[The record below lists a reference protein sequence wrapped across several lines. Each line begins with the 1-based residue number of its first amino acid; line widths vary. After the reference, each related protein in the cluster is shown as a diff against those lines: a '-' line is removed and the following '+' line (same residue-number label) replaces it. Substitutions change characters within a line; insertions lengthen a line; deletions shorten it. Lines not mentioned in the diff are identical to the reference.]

1 MKGIGGLGFLSALVA
16 LMQVGAWAAPET
28 PVVLYPGLGAGH
40 HAIATRNPE
49 AQKFFDQGL
58 SLLYGFNRYEA
69 LRSFRK
75 AAELDARAAMP
86 YWGIAMAL
94 GPHVNMDGDG
104 DVDLKAGCDALQTGL
119 RLTSVPE
126 AERAY
131 LEAAAKR
138 CPAYDP
144 HTYAEA
150 MKALAARYP
159 DDLDAQTF
167 YAESLMVPIRWKWY
181 SADGIAAPGEVEAER
196 VLEGVLRRW
205 PAHAGANH
213 FYIHAVESSKTPERA
228 VPSAQR
234 LMAIVPAAG
243 HLVHMPGHIWLV
255 LGDWETAATVNERA
269 AEVDRRYFAS
279 SNVTTSAYSGYY
291 VHNLHFILYSRL
303 MQGRKAEAL
312 RAADELGRAMTPM
325 MTAMPEMAQMMQPF
339 AAVPVLAR
347 VRLAE
352 WESLLKLPRPEDKLL
367 TSVAV
372 WHYARTL
379 ALLARGDR
387 AAALQEQRGFE
398 EARGKVTADQ
408 PWGNNRS
415 SDVLAMANEILA
427 ARLADSSALALPHW
441 QRAVALQDALIYDE
455 PPAWYYPVRES
466 LGAALIRAGRAAEAE
481 AVFREGIQRIPRNGR
496 MLFGLMESLRGR
508 GKNDAAELV
517 RREFDAAW
525 QKADVKLTIDLL

>member
-1 MKGIGGLGFLSALVA
+1 MKGIRSLGFLSAILSLTQA
-16 LMQVGAWAAPET
+16 GIWAAPET
-28 PVVLYPGLGAGH
+28 PVALYPGLGAWR
-40 HAIATRNPE
+40 HAIATRSPE

-75 AAELDARAAMP
+75 ASELDSRSAMP

-94 GPHVNMDGDG
+94 GPHINMDGDG
-104 DVDLKAGCDALQTGL
+104 DVDPKAGCEALQTGL
-119 RLTSVPE
+119 RLTGVPD

-131 LEAAAKR
+131 LDAAAKR
-138 CPAYDP
+138 CPAYEP
-144 HTYAEA
+144 QTYAAA

-167 YAESLMVPIRWKWY
+167 YAESLMLPIRWKWY
-181 SADGIAAPGEVEAER
+181 SADGTAAPGEVEAEH

-205 PAHAGANH
+205 PAHPGANH
-213 FYIHAVESSKTPERA
+213 FYIHAVESSTTPERA

-269 AEVDRRYFAS
+269 AEVDRRYFAA
-279 SNVTTSAYSGYY
+279 SNVTASAYSGYY
-291 VHNLHFILYSRL
+291 VHNLHFILYARL

-312 RAADELGRAMTPM
+312 RAAGEMKQAMSPM
-325 MTAMPEMAQMMQPF
+325 ITAMPAMAQMMQPF
-339 AAVPVLAR
+339 AAVPVFAQVR
-347 VRLAE
+347 VAG
-352 WESLLKLPRPEDKLL
+352 WDAILKLPQPNAGLS
-367 TSVAV
+367 TSTAV

-387 AAALQEQRGFE
+387 AAALREQREFE
-398 EARGKVTADQ
+398 AARGKVPADQ
-408 PWGNNRS
+408 PWSNNLT
-415 SDVLAMANEILA
+415 SDVLALGTEILA
-427 ARLADSSALALPHW
+427 ARTAGSPALAVPHW

-455 PPAWYYPVRES
+455 PPPWYYPIRES
-466 LGAALIRAGRAAEAE
+466 LGAELIRAGRAAEAE
-481 AVFREGIQRIPRNGR
+481 AVFREGISRIPRNGR
-496 MLFGLMESLRGR
+496 MLFGLMESLRSQ
-508 GKNDAAELV
+508 GKSDAAELV
-517 RREFDAAW
+517 RREFEAAW
-525 QKADVKLTIDLL
+525 QKADLKLTLDLL